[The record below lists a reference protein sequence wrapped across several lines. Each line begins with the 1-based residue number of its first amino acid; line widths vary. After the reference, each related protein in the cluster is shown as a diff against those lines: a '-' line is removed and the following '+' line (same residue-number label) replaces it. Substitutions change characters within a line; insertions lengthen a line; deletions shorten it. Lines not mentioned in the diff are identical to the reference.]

1 MTRRG
6 AWLLSLLSLLVLLGS
21 AAPLRAEPVVLDDRR
36 LTALAELPPIRG
48 AQLRPAALRGKVVVV
63 TFFASW
69 CPPCRQEFVELTRA
83 KQAFGKDLE
92 VVAVNIFET
101 FGGAD
106 DGARLERFLDDLA
119 PPFILLGE
127 GESLRPLFGKVDRIP
142 TLFVFGPDGRAG
154 MGFVH
159 ARGAT
164 KTHATYEELAAA
176 IRALF

>member
-6 AWLLSLLSLLVLLGS
+6 AWPLPLLALLLLLGS
-21 AAPLRAEPVVLDDRR
+21 AVPLRAEPVVLDDRR
-36 LTALAELPPIRG
+36 LTALAGLPPIRG
-48 AQLRPAALRGKVVVV
+48 AELRPAALRGKVVVV

-69 CPPCRQEFVELTRA
+69 CPPCRQEFAELTRA
-83 KQAFGKDLE
+83 KETFGEALE
-92 VVAVNIFET
+92 VVAVNIFED

-106 DGARLERFLDDLA
+106 GGGRLEKFLDDLA

-142 TLFVFGPDGRAG
+142 TLFVFGPDGQAA

-164 KTHATYEELAAA
+164 KTHVTFEELSAA
-176 IRALF
+176 IGALF